1 MSFSDFGIIFSV
13 ISTIIT
19 GINFL
24 FIFLGR
30 SFWSLTF
37 KKLEQEVI
45 SLKEEVK
52 EHEKKNSISRHDFAN
67 VTKSVYA
74 KMEDLESNLTEA
86 IDKGFDHIKELFN
99 TKIVNLEQKIN
110 EKK

>member
-1 MSFSDFGIIFSV
+1 MSLSDFGIIFS
-13 ISTIIT
+13 IIATIVT
-19 GINFL
+19 GINFV

-37 KKLEQEVI
+37 KKLEHEVI
-45 SLKEEVK
+45 ALKEEVK
-52 EHEKKNSISRHDFAN
+52 DHEKKNAISRHDFAN

-74 KMEDLESNLTEA
+74 KMDDLELSLTKA

-99 TKIVNLEQKIN
+99 TKIKNLEDKIN